1 MLMPEGAISEP
12 DFGFYNKGKE
22 LWAMSYDM
30 RDDMEDLFRH
40 QLETSD
46 RLQGFQM
53 TVDVMGGHGSL
64 ANILA
69 KEFMRDEA
77 PKAPIMLY
85 AVESR
90 NPFNK
95 KKQAAKYELT
105 ELNRSLWM
113 GEMMPTFDMIIPFNV
128 KQMEASIAQS
138 SLLSSCLGNYRG
150 KDLIYHRS
158 ALQSIV

>member
-1 MLMPEGAISEP
+1 MLMPEGAIAEP

-46 RLQGFQM
+46 RLQGFQV
-53 TVDVMGGHGSL
+53 TADVMSGHGSL

-90 NPFNK
+90 NPFTK

-105 ELNRSLWM
+105 ELNRSLYM
-113 GEMMPTFDMIIPFNV
+113 GEMLPIFDMVIPFNV
-128 KQMEASIAQS
+128 KQMQANISQS
-138 SLLSSCLGNYRG
+138 PLLKSCISKYQG
-150 KDLIYHRS
+150 KDLLYHRS
-158 ALQSIV
+158 AL